1 MVERSNVY
9 DAENLFSGKYF
20 ATLGDE
26 PPHTPTGSGN
36 GGGSDMNSR
45 MTRIETIAENQSKL
59 ISDIRNE
66 MIAIRGDMHGLERR
80 IIDKMDENRDKAS
93 ENQKWL
99 IGLLISSILVPL
111 FIALVT
117 K

>member
-1 MVERSNVY
+1 MSKLKLAY
-9 DAENLFSGKYF
+9 DADNPFPNSEF
-20 ATLGDE
+20 APIGIEESEE
-26 PPHTPTGSGN
+26 PAHGGGN

-45 MTRIETIAENQSKL
+45 MTRIETIAANQEKL
-59 ISDIRNE
+59 ISETRKELIG
-66 MIAIRGDMHGLERR
+66 IRGDMHGMERR
-80 IIDKMDENRDKAS
+80 LADKMD

-99 IGLLISSILVPL
+99 IALMISAILAPL

>member
-1 MVERSNVY
+1 MSDTVKQIDMHSGYSFKARSKTDIHNGQ
-9 DAENLFSGKYF
+9 DAQSSHGG
-20 ATLGDE
+20 GD
-26 PPHTPTGSGN
+26 

-45 MTRIETIAENQSKL
+45 MTRIETIADNQEKL
-59 ISDIRNE
+59 ISETRKE
-66 MIAIRGDMHGLERR
+66 MIGIRGDMHGMERR
-80 IIDKMDENRDKAS
+80 LADKMD

-99 IGLLISSILVPL
+99 IALMISAILAPL

>member
-1 MVERSNVY
+1 MSKLKLAY
-9 DAENLFSGKYF
+9 DADNPFPNSEF
-20 ATLGDE
+20 APIGIEDSEE
-26 PPHTPTGSGN
+26 PAHGGGN

-45 MTRIETIAENQSKL
+45 MTRIETIAANQEKL
-59 ISDIRNE
+59 ISETRQE
-66 MIAIRGDMHGLERR
+66 MIGIRGDMHGMERR
-80 IIDKMDENRDKAS
+80 LADKMD

-99 IGLLISSILVPL
+99 IALMISAILAPL

>member
-1 MVERSNVY
+1 MSKLKLAY
-9 DAENLFSGKYF
+9 DADNPFPNSEF
-20 ATLGDE
+20 APIGIEDSEE
-26 PPHTPTGSGN
+26 PAHGGGY

-45 MTRIETIAENQSKL
+45 MTRIETIAANQEKL
-59 ISDIRNE
+59 ISETRKELIG
-66 MIAIRGDMHGLERR
+66 IRGDMHGMERR
-80 IIDKMDENRDKAS
+80 LADKMD

-99 IGLLISSILVPL
+99 IALMISAILAPL

>member
-1 MVERSNVY
+1 MSKLKLAY
-9 DAENLFSGKYF
+9 DADNPFPNSEF
-20 ATLGDE
+20 APIGIEDSEE
-26 PPHTPTGSGN
+26 PAHGGGS

-45 MTRIETIAENQSKL
+45 MTRIETIAANQEKL
-59 ISDIRNE
+59 ISETRKELIG
-66 MIAIRGDMHGLERR
+66 IRGDMHGMERR
-80 IIDKMDENRDKAS
+80 LADKMD

-99 IGLLISSILVPL
+99 IALMISAILAPL